1 MGWAVRPVLKSRLL
15 GKFLLW
21 LVPSFVLVSA
31 GGMVLITEHELRQEM
46 DLISARVGNHAG
58 RAAAAINRHDAV
70 QEPDLAADLLSSL
83 TADRAVRC
91 AALWAD
97 PLPAK
102 IITVPRGLTCAP
114 GRDDPQL
121 DIPVD
126 DLVGSRLIVAL
137 DLSEITEARRRQRDQ
152 SFLLL
157 VFGLLVAVGASMM
170 AFRQT
175 IGTPLRRLLAAISHT
190 ASTGEFRSIT
200 GKTSD
205 EFGVVIDNYNTMQT
219 RLKTNNAEVAASLK
233 EIRQLYNTTPAPML
247 CVDKGGLIT
256 EASDFWL
263 EFIGRERGEVLGH
276 PVQAFLRAMK
286 TPKRGVHCHGACL
299 VHKTAHSEHKRAEVI
314 VKHASGREI
323 DGLLSVS
330 HREQEGGGFL
340 CVVTDI
346 SHLRE
351 AERALKRVALTDRLT
366 GLPNRAAINDLVES
380 IRHDLDPTGYLAI
393 LYIDLDNFKQVND
406 SFGHESGDQLLKE
419 VVRRMQACLK
429 PDASVIRL
437 GGDEFAIML
446 ADTEGLPEA
455 QRVAGAVIEAVRSPV
470 ELGEDAVGH
479 VSASVGIAA
488 LGESDEEWS
497 EGLRAAD
504 LAMYEAKQGGKNRF
518 ALYSDALGQAVDA
531 RTARANTIRDGLDSG
546 WFSLLFQP
554 IVRLSD
560 LCPIGAESLLRLQ
573 RPGMAAE
580 PTQAIIQTA
589 EETGQITQIGEWV
602 LRDALTHAGDIAG
615 ISAANGYLSL
625 NLSARQLDSRLLP
638 ALKAE
643 LAATGFPAQRLV
655 VEITETAVIG
665 NFEEAIKI
673 LADIR
678 SLGIRVALDD
688 FGTGYSSL
696 SYFNRL
702 PVDIIKLDRSIT
714 AGIGAKGRSDEEM
727 RKASALVR
735 SIANFA
741 ADLGISVVAEGI
753 ESFDVVEELRQLGVP
768 YGQGYLFARPL
779 PASAFR
785 AWVAEF
791 DPATRGGG
799 VSHKRAVNA

>member
-1 MGWAVRPVLKSRLL
+1 MGWAMQPFLKSRLL

-31 GGMVLITEHELRQEM
+31 AGIALIAERELRQ
-46 DLISARVGNHAG
+46 DVDIVSARVGNHAG
-58 RAAAAINRHDAV
+58 RAAAAINRHDAL
-70 QEPDLAADLLSSL
+70 QEPDLVADLLSSL

-97 PLPAK
+97 PLPAR
-102 IITVPRGLTCAP
+102 IITAPRGLACAP

-126 DLVGSRLIVAL
+126 DLVGSRLVVAL
-137 DLSEITEARRRQRDQ
+137 DLSEITETRRRQRDLA
-152 SFLLL
+152 FLAML
-157 VFGLLVAVGASMM
+157 FGLLVAVAASLM

-175 IGTPLRRLLAAISHT
+175 IGAPLRRLLAAINHT
-190 ASTGEFRSIT
+190 ARTGEFRSIPT
-200 GKTSD
+200 RTAD
-205 EFGVVIDNYNTMQT
+205 EFGVVIDNYNTMQA
-219 RLKTNNAEVAASLK
+219 RLKANNSEVEASLN
-233 EIRQLYNTTPAPML
+233 EIKQLYNTTPAPML
-247 CVDKGGLIT
+247 CVDKGGHIT

-263 EFIGRERGEVLGH
+263 EVIGRERGEVIGR
-276 PVQAFLRAMK
+276 PVQTFLRPAK
-286 TPKRGVHCHGACL
+286 TPRRGVHCLGACL

-314 VKHASGREI
+314 VTHATGREF

-330 HREQEGGGFL
+330 HRDQGDGGFL

-366 GLPNRAAINDLVES
+366 GLPNRAAISEIVET
-380 IRHDLDPTGYLAI
+380 IRHDLDQTGCLAI
-393 LYIDLDNFKQVND
+393 LYLDLDNFKQVND
-406 SFGHESGDQLLKE
+406 SFGHDAGDRLLKKI
-419 VVRRMQACLK
+419 VQRMQGCLGAG
-429 PDASVIRL
+429 ASVIRL

-446 ADTEGLPEA
+446 PDTAELPEA
-455 QRVAGAVIEAVRSPV
+455 HRVAAAVIEAVRAPV

-479 VSASVGIAA
+479 VSASIGIAA
-488 LGESDEEWS
+488 VVESDEDGS

-504 LAMYEAKQGGKNRF
+504 LAMYDAKQGGKNRF
-518 ALYSDALGQAVDA
+518 ALYSDALGEAVDA
-531 RTARANTIRDGLDSG
+531 RTARANTIREGLDSG

-560 LCPIGAESLLRLQ
+560 LRPVGAESLLRLQ
-573 RPGMAAE
+573 RPGLAPE

-589 EETGQITQIGEWV
+589 EETGQISQIGDWV
-602 LRDALTHAGDIAG
+602 LRDALTHAADIAG
-615 ISAANGYLSL
+615 ISAPEGYLSL
-625 NLSARQLDSRLLP
+625 NLSARQLDAKLLP

-643 LAATGFPAQRLV
+643 LAATGFPASRLV

-673 LADIR
+673 LADVR
-678 SLGIRVALDD
+678 TLGVRVALDD

-696 SYFNRL
+696 SYFSRL

-714 AGIGAKGRSDEEM
+714 SGIGAKGRSETEV

-753 ESFDVVEELRQLGVP
+753 ESFDVVEELLQLGVP

-785 AWVAEF
+785 DWVTEF

-799 VSHKRAVNA
+799 VPLKRAVNG